1 MSGQSSKWA
10 KVCEHVRSFLRTKL
24 TPCLL
29 LLLAYKPC
37 SLLSSSVNL
46 PTSLFQVESY
56 NSIFLSDYVCQVIQR
71 SSFFLQNQFRERQG
85 FAIGQMWSLPYPTL
99 TSPNLFSLSILLRLF
114 YRGWD
119 IKPSPHWGG
128 GGECGQALQFV
139 WHSIQKNLL
148 RTVEPTRDRGSNCFW
163 LLGSPRDI
171 NRPSNN

>member
-1 MSGQSSKWA
+1 MFSINIILYYLQLQSLALNWQHAVSGQSSMWA

-71 SSFFLQNQFRERQG
+71 SSFFLQNQFRER
-85 FAIGQMWSLPYPTL
+85 
-99 TSPNLFSLSILLRLF
+99 
-114 YRGWD
+114 
-119 IKPSPHWGG
+119 
-128 GGECGQALQFV
+128 
-139 WHSIQKNLL
+139 
-148 RTVEPTRDRGSNCFW
+148 
-163 LLGSPRDI
+163 
-171 NRPSNN
+171 